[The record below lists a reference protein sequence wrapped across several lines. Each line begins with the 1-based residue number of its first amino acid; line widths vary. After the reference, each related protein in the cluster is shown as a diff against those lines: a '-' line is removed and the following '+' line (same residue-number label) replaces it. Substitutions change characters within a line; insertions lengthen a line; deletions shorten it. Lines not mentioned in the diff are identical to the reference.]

1 MAVNKPVYFNEENE
15 QDRMMLKFLEN
26 KKFATYVK
34 NLIMSDMKSNSS
46 QDKNEILDVLQEIA
60 GILRNGVTVSGQ
72 ACTES
77 TGSTDKKKL
86 DKISK
91 FESMAL

>member
-34 NLIMSDMKSNSS
+34 NLIMNDISGTSNFNY
-46 QDKNEILDVLQEIA
+46 KGRVC
-60 GILRNGVTVSGQ
+60 R
-72 ACTES
+72 ES
-77 TGSTDKKKL
+77 RRMCIRS
-86 DKISK
+86 
-91 FESMAL
+91 